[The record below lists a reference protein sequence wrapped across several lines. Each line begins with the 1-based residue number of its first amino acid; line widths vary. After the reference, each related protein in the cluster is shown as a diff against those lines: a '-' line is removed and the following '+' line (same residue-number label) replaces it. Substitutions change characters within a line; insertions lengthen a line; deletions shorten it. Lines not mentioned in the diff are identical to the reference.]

1 MPCENDYS
9 NCHNHS
15 HRGADLIPRL
25 SHSSS
30 APQARTT
37 EIKLSEQSLH
47 KVVSDSSLL
56 RMLTSAVKSVDGKF
70 HWKQP
75 DGIIITCLNGQPPH
89 DWEHQVGRVVQKFF
103 QEIEAAVPTA
113 RSAPQKPD
121 ITAWRNNSS
130 SEMHETPMPSLASS
144 HSVTKRLM
152 PATDILEDTI
162 PHLKPCQLKVL
173 RIPTALERFIKGY
186 PGLEVTVD
194 EVTKTAKVRA
204 PEDAMSK
211 AFSDI
216 LAFVALLREVKI
228 RLSPALVEMYKK
240 EDTKDWIHTTLIGKH
255 ELVCHW
261 ELCDDL
267 IVLSGQSS
275 DLSRLEKMFRSAFEE
290 KKVEIEKKE
299 QCLLKLPAWLSFLES
314 LQESRAKYPTPVVLP
329 EGCNIVIVDTPS
341 NVNKTRLKLKNFFDE
356 NRLEEKTLKIDQNH
370 LKFLKCYFTEE
381 IKEVHKRAKDMGVSV
396 NFNKTG
402 MVAEGPKDN
411 LPGTVREVKELVSRI
426 KEDQMT
432 FKKPGAAKYLTGD
445 KGQEFLQQ
453 TGLATECFITTSD
466 DGKMSSTHSVGRVLA
481 EVKLGP
487 DQQLLIVQGDIT
499 QCEVDGI
506 VNAANGQLNHGGGV
520 AAAIVKA
527 GKTTFFLHSVQFESF
542 LCKLEGYKSLAV
554 INIAVSAYTGVCL
567 EV

>member
-1 MPCENDYS
+1 M
-9 NCHNHS
+9 
-15 HRGADLIPRL
+15 
-25 SHSSS
+25 
-30 APQARTT
+30 
-37 EIKLSEQSLH
+37 
-47 KVVSDSSLL
+47 SDSSLL
-56 RMLTSAVKSVDGKF
+56 RKLTSALKSVDGKF
-70 HWKQP
+70 CWKQP
-75 DGIIITCLNGQPPH
+75 DVIIITCLNGQPPH
-89 DWEHQVGRVVQKFF
+89 DWEHQVGKVVQQFF
-103 QEIEAAVPTA
+103 QEIETAIPTA
-113 RSAPQKPD
+113 KSAPQKPD
-121 ITAWRNNSS
+121 RNNSS

-173 RIPTALERFIKGY
+173 RIPTALEKFIKGC

-204 PEDAMSK
+204 PEDMMKK

-216 LAFVALLREVKI
+216 LAFVTFLREVKI
-228 RLSPALVEMYKK
+228 RLSPALVKMYKK

-261 ELCDDL
+261 ELRDDL

-275 DLSRLEKMFRSAFEE
+275 DLSRLEKMFCSAFEE
-290 KKVEIEKKE
+290 TKVEIEKKE
-299 QCLLKLPAWLSFLES
+299 QCLLKLPAWLSFLDS

-329 EGCNIVIVDTPS
+329 EGCNIIIVDTPS
-341 NVNKTRLKLKNFFDE
+341 NVSKTCLKLKNFFRE

-370 LKFLKCYFTEE
+370 LKFLKHYCTEE
-381 IKEVHKRAKDMGVSV
+381 IKEVHKRAKGVGVSV

-426 KEDQMT
+426 KEDKMT

-453 TGLATECFITTSD
+453 TGQATECFITTSD
-466 DGKMSSTHSVGRVLA
+466 DGKMSSTPSVGRVLA

-506 VNAANGQLNHGGGV
+506 VNAANGQLHHGGGV
-520 AAAIVKA
+520 AAAIVEA
-527 GKTTFFLHSVQFESF
+527 GKTIFN
-542 LCKLEGYKSLAV
+542 LCT
-554 INIAVSAYTGVCL
+554 I
-567 EV
+567 